1 MPFNWSDFSSTLVS
15 LVVTLWV
22 KDWLQFFPGF
32 GWLRPTAWAERWQA
46 QQMANEARSDTEGH
60 PTTDTPPTS
69 KDMKDLL
76 TQLKGLR
83 SDLVA
88 REEAVRT
95 REERY
100 SNLEERLSMIVE
112 RLEQISSS
120 DEGSAPR
127 EGAIHRPSSLPPLH
141 ERSSWDHIDDPRWVS
156 RSV

>member
-1 MPFNWSDFSSTLVS
+1 MPFNWSDFASTLVS

-32 GWLRPTAWAERWQA
+32 GWLRPTAWVERWQA

-76 TQLKGLR
+76 TELKSLQSGLN
-83 SDLVA
+83 A
-88 REEAVRT
+88 REEAVVT

-100 SNLEERLSMIVE
+100 SDLEERLSMIEE
-112 RLEQISSS
+112 RLEQMSSS

-127 EGAIHRPSSLPPLH
+127 EGAIHRPSSLPPLQ
-141 ERSSWDHIDDPRWVS
+141 EFCSRGHIYDPRWVP

>member
-1 MPFNWSDFSSTLVS
+1 
-15 LVVTLWV
+15 
-22 KDWLQFFPGF
+22 
-32 GWLRPTAWAERWQA
+32 
-46 QQMANEARSDTEGH
+46 MAKEARSDTEGH